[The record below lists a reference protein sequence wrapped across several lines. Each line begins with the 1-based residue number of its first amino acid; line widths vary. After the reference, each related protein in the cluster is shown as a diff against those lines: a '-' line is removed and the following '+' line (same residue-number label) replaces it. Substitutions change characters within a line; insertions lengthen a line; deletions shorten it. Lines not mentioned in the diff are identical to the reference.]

1 MSTIRFDASGYVH
14 IRRAGAIVSACPYIQ
29 KHFYFI
35 HLLSRSQDRIGSHS
49 FFSAVKLR
57 LNTSPVNFDKH
68 FDCRISCVISV
79 RFDLKR
85 VVVYISAGLV
95 LLCRAYPDI
104 QKEEYQLY
112 FLSRSQN
119 KAYVLKCLCRLRN
132 FDPTSVREFR
142 SQILSSSFSRDC
154 FLLRLDTSAYVY
166 MNTYIYIYIYT

>member
-1 MSTIRFDASGYVH
+1 MFRCEWLCTYSQGWCDC
-14 IRRAGAIVSACPYIQ
+14 VSLPVYTKNIFTLLIYCPGLKIELVPT
-29 KHFYFI
+29 F
-35 HLLSRSQDRIGSHS
+35 
-49 FFSAVKLR
+49 FFSALKLR
-57 LNTSPVNFDKH
+57 SNNSPVDFDKH

-142 SQILSSSFSRDC
+142 PHFLSSSFSRDC
-154 FLLRLDTSAYVY
+154 FLLRLDTSACV
-166 MNTYIYIYIYT
+166 

>member
-1 MSTIRFDASGYVH
+1 MRLTCPRFVSMRVVMY
-14 IRRAGAIVSACPYIQ
+14 IFAGLVRLCQLARIYKNIFILFIYCPGLKIELVPT
-29 KHFYFI
+29 F
-35 HLLSRSQDRIGSHS
+35 
-49 FFSAVKLR
+49 FFSALKLR
-57 LNTSPVNFDKH
+57 SNNSSVNFDKH

-85 VVVYISAGLV
+85 VVVYISAWLV

-142 SQILSSSFSRDC
+142 PQILSSSFSRDC
-154 FLLRLDTSAYVY
+154 FLLRLDTSACV
-166 MNTYIYIYIYT
+166 